1 MELVINGLIRKPS
14 TSTQMVRPIA
24 TKPVIKGEAGLVAV
38 VVAEVIK
45 DIRSIIMKAEVFSL
59 NTVRIVT

>member
-1 MELVINGLIRKPS
+1 
-14 TSTQMVRPIA
+14 MVRPIA
-24 TKPVIKGEAGLVAV
+24 TKSVIKGEAGLVAV
-38 VVAEVIK
+38 VVAEAIK